1 MTREA
6 QSDGVIPLPDP
17 RPERVHAHGYWE
29 FVLRRLLRDRA
40 AMVSLATVLAILL
53 SAFAGAP
60 IAARLLGHGPND
72 IFPYAVDENR
82 NPAGPM
88 TRVPDV
94 NTHVHGGP
102 PEETTLFV
110 LGGDG
115 SLGRDELLRLLYGGR
130 VSIEVA
136 LGATIIAL
144 TIGVLLGSIAALAGG
159 VVDAAV
165 ARLTEL
171 AMAFPVLLFLMLLG
185 SSSYADTMDTF
196 TLWGLLDQGVA
207 SIAVLIGLFTWFYPA
222 RLVRAEMLSL
232 KTREFV
238 EAARMTGAGQW
249 RIIRIELLPHL
260 VPMLMVYGSLIM
272 ATNIILEASITFLG
286 VGIRLPTASWGS
298 LLSNTWGT
306 LLDPYNA
313 FYLVPEKQAL
323 LTLWPSFAIFVT
335 VLSFNLLGDGIRRA
349 FEPERRS

>member
-1 MTREA
+1 VTREA
-6 QSDGVIPLPDP
+6 EGEGAIRVREPGPP
-17 RPERVHAHGYWE
+17 RVHAHGYWE

-40 AMVSLATVLAILL
+40 AVASIVAVIVILFA
-53 SAFAGAP
+53 AFAGGP
-60 IAARLLGHGPND
+60 ILAAIVGHGPND

-82 NPAGPM
+82 NPVGPL

-102 PEETTLFV
+102 PEKTTLFV

-115 SLGRDELLRLLYGGR
+115 TLGRDELLRVLYGGR

-144 TIGVLLGSIAALAGG
+144 MIGVLLGSIAALAGG
-159 VVDAAV
+159 IVDSAI

-185 SSSYADTMDTF
+185 SSSFADRMDTITF
-196 TLWGLLDQGVA
+196 GGLLDQGVV
-207 SIAVLIGLFTWFYPA
+207 SIAILIGLFTWFYPA
-222 RLVRAEMLSL
+222 RLVRAEMKSL

-238 EAARMTGAGQW
+238 EAARMTGAGSW
-249 RIIRIELLPHL
+249 RITRVELLPHL

-298 LLSNTWGT
+298 LLSSTWGT

-323 LTLWPSFAIFVT
+323 LTVWPSFAIFAT
-335 VLSFNLLGDGIRRA
+335 VLSFNLLGDGIRQA

>member
-53 SAFAGAP
+53 SAFAGA
-60 IAARLLGHGPND
+60 
-72 IFPYAVDENR
+72 
-82 NPAGPM
+82 
-88 TRVPDV
+88 
-94 NTHVHGGP
+94 
-102 PEETTLFV
+102 
-110 LGGDG
+110 
-115 SLGRDELLRLLYGGR
+115 
-130 VSIEVA
+130 
-136 LGATIIAL
+136 TIIAL

-185 SSSYADTMDTF
+185 SSSFADTMDTF